1 MNFKILNPNMKS
13 FINKS
18 ENVVKEAI
26 DGMLINTK
34 LAKLDRFP
42 EIKVVVRTDWD
53 KSRVALV
60 SGGGSGHEPSHAGF
74 VGEGMLTA
82 AVCGE
87 VFASPSVDAVL
98 SAIMAVTGEAGCLLI
113 IKNYTGDRLN
123 FGLAAEQARAL
134 GYKVETVTIG
144 DDIALGADVKQRGIS
159 GTVFVHKIAGYY
171 ASIGKSLEEVAKI
184 AQEVIDNTASIGL
197 ALTECQM
204 FGGHKEIRL
213 QEDQAELGLGIHG
226 EPGAEV
232 IPMQTADDFM
242 HLAANKIS
250 NYYNNT
256 SDKYAVLINNLGT
269 VTPIEMNVLTHAFTK
284 TQLAKQT
291 QFIVGPGA
299 FMTALNMNGFSI
311 SAIKLT
317 TAIQEGLLA
326 DVEPTAW
333 LKAQELS
340 SPKVVATPALEQLL
354 PFQASKN
361 EKTEALITKIA
372 HTFIEIEQEINA
384 LDAKVGDGDAG
395 ATFAAASQT
404 VLRVMNQLPLNNAK
418 ETLESIGRIFSREA
432 GGSSGV
438 LMSILFTGAA
448 NDFEKNQHLGQ
459 ALLAGVNK
467 MKQYGGAKIGDRTM
481 IDALEPAFSLLANNS
496 SIQEAAQAARKGTES
511 TKNIQKTLYGRSSYV
526 PEELLKGV
534 QDPGAEAMTRV
545 LEALTQ

>member
-1 MNFKILNPNMKS
+1 MKS

-26 DGMLINTK
+26 DGMLINNK

-42 EIKVVVRTDWD
+42 EIKVVVRKDWD

-134 GYKVETVTIG
+134 GYKVQTVTIG
-144 DDIALGADVKQRGIS
+144 DDIALGKEVKQRGIS

-171 ASIGKSLEEVAKI
+171 ASIGKSLDEVAKI

-213 QEDQAELGLGIHG
+213 QEDEAELGLGIHG

-232 IPMQTADDFM
+232 IKIQSADILMQI
-242 HLAANKIS
+242 AANKITDFYA
-250 NYYNNT
+250 NTNNT
-256 SDKYAVLINNLGT
+256 YAVLINNLGT
-269 VTPIEMNVLTHAFTK
+269 VTPIEMNVLTNSFTK
-284 TQLAKQT
+284 TDLAKQT
-291 QFIVGPGA
+291 SHIVGPGS
-299 FMTALNMNGFSI
+299 FMTALNMNGFSLSVI
-311 SAIKLT
+311 NLTPTIK
-317 TAIQEGLLA
+317 EGLLA
-326 DVEPTAW
+326 DVEPVAW
-333 LKAQELS
+333 LKAQEYTTPS
-340 SPKVVATPALEQLL
+340 VIATPKLDALL
-354 PFQASKN
+354 PFAPSKN
-361 EKTEALITKIA
+361 ETVQAVITQIA
-372 HTFIEIEQEINA
+372 NTFIAIEQEINT

-404 VLRVMNQLPLNNAK
+404 VLRIINELPLNNTK

-448 NDFEKNQHLGQ
+448 NDFEVNQHLGQ

-467 MKQYGGAKIGDRTM
+467 MKQYGGAKVGDRTM
-481 IDALEPAFSLLANNS
+481 IDALEPAFILLAENK
-496 SIQEAAQAARKGTES
+496 SIQDAAQAARKGTES
-511 TKNIQKTLYGRSSYV
+511 TKTIKKTLYGRSSYV
-526 PEELLKGV
+526 PEELLNGV
-534 QDPGAEAMTRV
+534 QDPGAEAMTRI
-545 LEALTQ
+545 LESLAK

>member
-1 MNFKILNPNMKS
+1 MKS
-13 FINKS
+13 FINTP
-18 ENVVKEAI
+18 ENTVKEAI
-26 DGMLINTK
+26 EGMLVNTK

-42 EIKVVVRTDWD
+42 EIKVIVRKDWD
-53 KSRVALV
+53 KKRVAV
-60 SGGGSGHEPSHAGF
+60 ISGGGSGHEPSHAGF

-98 SAIMAVTGEAGCLLI
+98 SAIMAVTGEAGCLLV

-144 DDIALGADVKQRGIS
+144 DDIALGKDVRQRGIS

-184 AQEVIDNTASIGL
+184 AQQIIDNTASIGL

-204 FGGHKEIRL
+204 FGGQKEIRL
-213 QEDQAELGLGIHG
+213 SENEAELGLGIHG

-232 IPMQTADDFM
+232 IPMTTADEFM
-242 HLAANKIS
+242 KLACGKLSQNS
-250 NYYNNT
+250 HDE
-256 SDKYAVLINNLGT
+256 SSKYAVLINNLGT
-269 VTPIEMNVLTHAFTK
+269 VTPIEMNILTHSFTK
-284 TQLAKQT
+284 TDLAKNT
-291 QFIVGPGA
+291 KYIVGPGS

-311 SAIKLT
+311 SVIKLNP
-317 TAIQEGLLA
+317 IIEEGLLA
-326 DVEPTAW
+326 DVEPSAW
-333 LKAQELS
+333 LKAQELNTPNS
-340 SPKVVATPALEQLL
+340 IETPKLDQLI
-354 PFQASKN
+354 PFEASKN
-361 EKTEALITKIA
+361 DQVQHVIESIA
-372 HTFIEIEQEINA
+372 QTFISIENEINT

-395 ATFAAASQT
+395 ATFAAASRT
-404 VLRVMNQLPLNNAK
+404 ILSLINKLPLNQIK

-448 NDFEKNQHLGQ
+448 NDYEKNQHLGK
-459 ALLAGVNK
+459 ALLAGVEK

-481 IDALEPAFSLLANNS
+481 IDALEPAFMCLANNES
-496 SIQEAAQAARKGTES
+496 LDKAAEAARKGTES
-511 TKNIQKTLYGRSSYV
+511 TKEIKKTLYGRSSYV
-526 PEELLKGV
+526 PEELLKGI

-545 LEALTQ
+545 LEELAKSR